1 MAQAQGWPSRVV
13 RLVVGFPPG
22 GGADSAS
29 RILANRLSEIWGQ
42 QVVVEN
48 KGGAG
53 GNLGLDTVAHANP
66 DGYTMGLATGA
77 PSIYGFLLGAL
88 GYDPVADLAPVSLV
102 GTYPNLMVVSN
113 ASPVK
118 SVEEYVARAKAAPG
132 KMTFASPG
140 VGTSGHL
147 AGELFKRRAGIE
159 ITHVPYRGVAA
170 GGMSDVI
177 AGRVDCMFNTTGS
190 LLQAVKS
197 GQVRGLAVTTA
208 KRFEG
213 APEIRTIA
221 ESGVPGFDVTSW
233 YAIYVPA
240 RTPSEIVKRMNADV
254 VAMLGEPVVKARFE
268 PLGVATAGSTP
279 AELAA
284 RAQADTALW
293 GPVIK
298 AANIRAE

>member
-1 MAQAQGWPSRVV
+1 MKLARRRFLHLAVGAVSLPILPGAAMAQGQGQTLVWPTRIV

-22 GGADSAS
+22 GGADSTAQ
-29 RILANRLSEIWGQ
+29 ILANRLSEIWGQ
-42 QVVVEN
+42 QAVVEN

-53 GNLGLDTVAHANP
+53 GNLGLDTVAHASP

-77 PSIYGFLLGAL
+77 PAIYGFLLGTL

-118 SVEEYVARAKAAPG
+118 SVEEYVARAKADPG

-190 LLQAVKS
+190 LLQAVKA

-213 APEIRTIA
+213 APEDSHNCGIGR
-221 ESGVPGFDVTSW
+221 
-233 YAIYVPA
+233 A
-240 RTPSEIVKRMNADV
+240 R
-254 VAMLGEPVVKARFE
+254 L
-268 PLGVATAGSTP
+268 
-279 AELAA
+279 
-284 RAQADTALW
+284 
-293 GPVIK
+293 
-298 AANIRAE
+298 